1 MAGGADSPVGD
12 AASSVRRRLAPYARG
27 VQAAAAV
34 LGLAALLN
42 ALAGLPYE
50 AGAPAPASA
59 RRFLV
64 YWCVGVPYWFYLEY
78 TFLLERDERGR
89 PSRHARDLQR
99 LSCTVWLGG
108 AIALAAFVAG
118 GR

>member
-1 MAGGADSPVGD
+1 MRD
-12 AASSVRRRLAPYARG
+12 AAAPARCRLAPYAPY

-34 LGLAALLN
+34 LGLAALLG

-50 AGAPAPASA
+50 AGAPVSAST

-89 PSRHARDLQR
+89 PSRRASDLQR
-99 LSCTVWLGG
+99 LSWTVWLGG
-108 AIALAAFVAG
+108 ALALAAFVAG